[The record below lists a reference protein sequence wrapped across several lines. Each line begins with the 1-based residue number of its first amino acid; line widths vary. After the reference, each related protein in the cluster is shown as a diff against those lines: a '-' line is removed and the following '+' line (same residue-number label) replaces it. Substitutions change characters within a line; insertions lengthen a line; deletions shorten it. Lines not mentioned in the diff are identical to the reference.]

1 MIITAQSSSIQVS
14 NQPGSMASELAR
26 ANQGTFWP
34 ERRLSCK
41 FETNREIA
49 LCCLSLTSLARCRQL
64 IRSADTIGER
74 SSRRYEQRP
83 LAVALPSSGRRL
95 EATTQLAP
103 ASGRIL
109 GSFVDGLQGG
119 INRTPKEATLSSKVE
134 ISSGTESPLVRTEPR
149 ATRVERARRVS
160 LHCTRVISRA
170 AQPI

>member
-95 EATTQLAP
+95 EAT
-103 ASGRIL
+103 
-109 GSFVDGLQGG
+109 
-119 INRTPKEATLSSKVE
+119 LSSKVE